1 MFHPSIPNLFAPLYR
16 SGFLQTVKWT
26 LSECPPLRSKTA
38 VITGGQSGIGAEI
51 VKQLLLHDIGHVV
64 VLARSREKF
73 ESAMKG
79 WGEIKSYGEVVEK
92 VEFVECDLTDLKVV
106 DRVGKEL
113 LGRLGRLDMLFLNA
127 GSYFRFP

>member
-1 MFHPSIPNLFAPLYR
+1 M
-16 SGFLQTVKWT
+16 QTVEWT
-26 LSECPPLRSKTA
+26 LSECPPLSSKIA
-38 VITGGQSGIGAEI
+38 IITGGQSGIGAEI

-73 ESAMKG
+73 EFAREE
-79 WGEIKSYGEVVEK
+79 WGEIKGYGEVAER

-106 DRVGKEL
+106 DKVGKEL

-127 GSYFRFP
+127 GLHFHFFWLMKTERSSGC